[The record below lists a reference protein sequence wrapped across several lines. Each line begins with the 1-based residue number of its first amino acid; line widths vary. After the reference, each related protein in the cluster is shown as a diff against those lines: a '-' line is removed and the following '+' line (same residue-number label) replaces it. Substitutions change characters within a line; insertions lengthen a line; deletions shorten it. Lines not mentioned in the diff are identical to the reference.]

1 MSEELEYISK
11 IDELENHIA
20 DGGDASDDIKMSAD
34 GEVFSDTEASE
45 KGSRDGA
52 EMPNGGKFDD
62 IDADEEISDGTEML
76 NDETDGEVLSDA
88 ETSEEIDGEA
98 ETFTEKEGSDGASH
112 SKLFEEEGAGQSP
125 KWYVIHTYSG
135 YENMVEQNLKKMVE
149 TNGIQDMITDI
160 AIPVEDDIVEK
171 ANGKKKVV
179 ERKKFPG
186 YVFVKLIHTK
196 QIWYLVTSTR
206 GVTSFVG
213 AAGRAIALTPEEVKR
228 MGLEKVVSAEETA
241 KFNVG
246 DNVVVVSGALE
257 KFIGVIN
264 SISHDKKKARVTIA
278 MFGRETSV
286 DLEFTQIEKL

>member
-1 MSEELEYISK
+1 MSEELGYTSEIN
-11 IDELENHIA
+11 ELEN
-20 DGGDASDDIKMSAD
+20 DGIETSGKDSSDEIETLNENDGTKTPQDAEMTENKEIPDDA
-34 GEVFSDTEASE
+34 EASE
-45 KGSRDGA
+45 EG
-52 EMPNGGKFDD
+52 N
-62 IDADEEISDGTEML
+62 SD
-76 NDETDGEVLSDA
+76 DA
-88 ETSEEIDGEA
+88 EASGESGEA
-98 ETFTEKEGSDGASH
+98 ETSKDGEASDGATH
-112 SKLFEEEGAGQSP
+112 SRLFEEEGAGQSP

-149 TNGIQDMITDI
+149 TNSIQDMITDI

-228 MGLEKVVSAEETA
+228 MGLEKVATAEETA

-264 SISHDKKKARVTIA
+264 SISHDKKKARVTIS